1 MFNKDDYQD
10 EIDEIDS
17 MKTDISCDIDC
28 LGESE
33 VEDDHSYQS
42 LKPQQE
48 FEENKPVHYQ
58 DSGSNKKDQNMIN
71 MVFVMKMMKIV

>member
-1 MFNKDDYQD
+1 MTFSKDDYQD

-33 VEDDHSYQS
+33 VEEDVIANLKSIQS
-42 LKPQQE
+42 ISLEIIGKVKSILE
-48 FEENKPVHYQ
+48 K
-58 DSGSNKKDQNMIN
+58 
-71 MVFVMKMMKIV
+71 MKEA

>member
-1 MFNKDDYQD
+1 MHGETKNVCKRWRIEMFNKDDYQD

-33 VEDDHSYQS
+33 VEEDVIANLKSIQS
-42 LKPQQE
+42 ISLEIIGKVKSILE
-48 FEENKPVHYQ
+48 K
-58 DSGSNKKDQNMIN
+58 
-71 MVFVMKMMKIV
+71 MKEA